1 MRRVI
6 ASIATILPAATCL
19 AMQQSAPPTP
29 KVETP
34 GGWPLLGYG
43 FAAVIFVAAVFIS
56 VRTANRQDLDETGA
70 NQS

>member
-1 MRRVI
+1 M
-6 ASIATILPAATCL
+6 

>member
-6 ASIATILPAATCL
+6 ASIATIVPTATCL

-34 GGWPLLGYG
+34 GGWPLVGYA
-43 FAAVIFVAAVFIS
+43 FAAVIFVAAVFLS

-70 NQS
+70 NPS

>member
-6 ASIATILPAATCL
+6 ASIATVLPTATCL

-29 KVETP
+29 KVEAP
-34 GGWPLLGYG
+34 SGWPLIGYA

-56 VRTANRQDLDETGA
+56 VRTSNRQDLDETGA
-70 NQS
+70 NPS